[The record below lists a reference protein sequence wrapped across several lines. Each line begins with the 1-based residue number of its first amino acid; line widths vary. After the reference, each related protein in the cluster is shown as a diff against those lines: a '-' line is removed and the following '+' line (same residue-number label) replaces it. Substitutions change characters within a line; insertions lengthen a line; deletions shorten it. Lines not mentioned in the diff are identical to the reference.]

1 MIGAF
6 VAAGLLAVAAP
17 TPSTP
22 PVTPPITPPVAAGP
36 LTFFGGDYTIPA
48 NETRRGDVTVYGGN
62 VDVQGTITHDLRVFG
77 GDVTIEGSVGHDVMI
92 FGGSVHLG
100 AQADVGHDVVIFG
113 GSLDRDPGARV
124 GHEVVQGGLGRGLAS
139 GMPPA
144 LPPLPGLTGID
155 TPLRVGLSA
164 GLVLLALLLQLLFP
178 RQIATTRDALDER
191 PFATLGLGCLTAVAG
206 VLLAALLAVTVILVP
221 LSLAIG
227 LAMTAGWLLGLAG
240 LIALLGERLTAM
252 LNFRINPVPT
262 LLIGGVLVAVLVN
275 VPYLGIVF
283 ALLIG
288 SMALGAVVLTRFG
301 TRPHPPV
308 LPPGVPAT
316 PTETPR

>member
-17 TPSTP
+17 TPPSPPAP
-22 PVTPPITPPVAAGP
+22 PVTPAVVAGS
-36 LTFFGGDYTIPA
+36 LSLFGGDYTIPA
-48 NETRRGDVTVYGGN
+48 NETRQGNVTVYGGDI
-62 VDVQGTITHDLRVFG
+62 DVQGRISHDLRVFG
-77 GDVTIEGSVGHDVMI
+77 GDVTIEGTVGHDVQI

-100 AQADVGHDVVIFG
+100 ARAEVGHDVAVLG

-124 GHEVVQGGLGRGLAS
+124 GHEVVQGGFSTDLLA
-139 GMPPA
+139 GMLPA
-144 LPPLPGLTGID
+144 LPPLPSLSGPD

-164 GLVLLALLLQLLFP
+164 GFVLLALLLQLLFP

-191 PFATLGLGCLTAVAG
+191 PFATLGLGCLTAVAA

-221 LSLAIG
+221 LSVAIG
-227 LAMTAGWLLGLAG
+227 VATTAAWVLGLAS
-240 LIALLGERLTAM
+240 LTVLLGERLTAM
-252 LNFRINPVPT
+252 LHFRINAIPT

-283 ALLIG
+283 GLLIG

-301 TRPHPPV
+301 TRAHPPA

-316 PTETPR
+316 PPEAPR

>member
-1 MIGAF
+1 MIATF

-17 TPSTP
+17 PTPPAP
-22 PVTPPITPPVAAGP
+22 PVTPAVVAGS
-36 LTFFGGDYTIPA
+36 LSFFGGDYTIPA
-48 NETRRGDVTVYGGN
+48 NETRRGDITVYGGN
-62 VDVQGTITHDLRVFG
+62 VDVQGTVTHDLRVFG
-77 GDVTIEGSVGHDVMI
+77 GDVTVEGSVGHDVQI

-100 AQADVGHDVVIFG
+100 AQADVGHDVVVLG

-124 GHEVVQGGLGRGLAS
+124 GHDVVQGGLSSDLVA
-139 GMPPA
+139 GMLPA
-144 LPPLPGLTGID
+144 LPHPSLPVFD
-155 TPLRVGLSA
+155 TPVRVGLSV

-178 RQIATTRDALDER
+178 RQIAATRDALDER

-206 VLLAALLAVTVILVP
+206 VLLAALLAITVILVP

-227 LAMTAGWLLGLAG
+227 VAMTGAWLLGLAG
-240 LIALLGERLTAM
+240 LIVLLGERLTAM
-252 LNFRINPVPT
+252 LHFRINPVPT
-262 LLIGGVLVAVLVN
+262 LLIGGALVAVLVN

-283 ALLIG
+283 GLLIG
-288 SMALGAVVLTRFG
+288 SMAVGAVVLTRFG

-308 LPPGVPAT
+308 LPPGVPAN

>member
-17 TPSTP
+17 TP
-22 PVTPPITPPVAAGP
+22 PITPPAVAGSVS
-36 LTFFGGDYTIPA
+36 FYGGDYTIPA
-48 NETRRGDVTVYGGN
+48 NETRQGDVTVYGGN
-62 VDVQGTITHDLRVFG
+62 VDVQGTISHDLRVFG
-77 GDVTIEGSVGHDVMI
+77 GDVTIEGSVGHDVQI

-100 AQADVGHDVVIFG
+100 AQADVGHDVTVLG
-113 GSLDRDPGARV
+113 GSLDRDPGSRV
-124 GHEVVQGGLGRGLAS
+124 GHDVIRGGFSTDMVS
-139 GMPPA
+139 GMLPA
-144 LPPLPGLTGID
+144 LPPLPILANFD

-164 GLVLLALLLQLLFP
+164 GLVLFALLLQLLFP

-227 LAMTAGWLLGLAG
+227 VAMTAGWLLGLAG

-252 LNFRINPVPT
+252 LHFRINPVPT
-262 LLIGGVLVAVLVN
+262 LLIGGALVAVLVN

-283 ALLIG
+283 GLLIG

-308 LPPGVPAT
+308 PPPGVPAA

>member
-17 TPSTP
+17 TPS
-22 PVTPPITPPVAAGP
+22 VSPPITAGS
-36 LTFFGGDYTIPA
+36 LSFFGGDYTIPA
-48 NETRRGDVTVYGGN
+48 NETRHGDVTIYGGD
-62 VDVQGTITHDLRVFG
+62 VDVQGTVTHDLRVFG
-77 GDVTIEGSVGHDVMI
+77 GDVTIEGSVGHDVEI
-92 FGGSVHLG
+92 FGGSVHLR
-100 AQADVGHDVVIFG
+100 AQADVGHDVAVFG

-124 GHEVVQGGLGRGLAS
+124 GHDVVQGGFGGDLLS
-139 GMPPA
+139 GTLPA
-144 LPPLPGLTGID
+144 LPPLPTLAGLD
-155 TPLRVGLSA
+155 TPLRVGLSV
-164 GLVLLALLLQLLFP
+164 GFVLLALLLQLLFP
-178 RQIATTRDALDER
+178 RQISTTRDALDER
-191 PFATLGLGCLTAVAG
+191 PLATLGLGCLTAVAG

-227 LAMTAGWLLGLAG
+227 VAMTAAWLLGLAG
-240 LIALLGERLTAM
+240 LTVLLGERLTAM
-252 LNFRINPVPT
+252 LHFRINPIPT
-262 LLIGGVLVAVLVN
+262 LLIGGALVAVLVN

-283 ALLIG
+283 GLLIG

-316 PTETPR
+316 PPEAPR

>member
-17 TPSTP
+17 TPSAP
-22 PVTPPITPPVAAGP
+22 SAPAPVSAGS
-36 LTFFGGDYTIPA
+36 LSIFGGDYTIPA
-48 NETRRGDVTVYGGN
+48 NETRQGNVTVYGGS
-62 VDVQGTITHDLRVFG
+62 VDVQGTISHDLRVFG
-77 GDVTIEGSVGHDVMI
+77 GDVTIEGRVGHDVQI

-100 AQADVGHDVVIFG
+100 AQADVGHDVTVIG

-124 GHEVVQGGLGRGLAS
+124 GHDVIQGGFSTDLVS
-139 GMPPA
+139 GM
-144 LPPLPGLTGID
+144 LPSLPQLPSLTGID
-155 TPLRVGLSA
+155 TPLRIGLSA
-164 GLVLLALLLQLLFP
+164 GFVLLALLLQLLFP
-178 RQIATTRDALDER
+178 RQIATARDALDER
-191 PFATLGLGCLTAVAG
+191 PFTTLGLGCLTSVAG

-227 LAMTAGWLLGLAG
+227 VAMTAAWVLGVAG
-240 LIALLGERLTAM
+240 LIVLLGERLAAM
-252 LNFRINPVPT
+252 LHLHINPVPT
-262 LLIGGVLVAVLVN
+262 LLIGGALVAVLVN

-316 PTETPR
+316 PPEAPR

>member
-17 TPSTP
+17 TP
-22 PVTPPITPPVAAGP
+22 PITPPTTAGS
-36 LTFFGGDYTIPA
+36 LSFYGGDYTIPA
-48 NETRRGDVTVYGGN
+48 NETRQGDVTVYGGN
-62 VDVQGTITHDLRVFG
+62 VDVQGTISHDLRVFG
-77 GDVTIEGSVGHDVMI
+77 GDVSIEGRVGHDVQI

-100 AQADVGHDVVIFG
+100 PQADVGHDVTVLG

-124 GHEVVQGGLGRGLAS
+124 GHEVIQGGFS
-139 GMPPA
+139 TGMVTGMLPA
-144 LPPLPGLTGID
+144 LRPLPSPIGFD

-164 GLVLLALLLQLLFP
+164 GFVLLALLLQLLFP

-206 VLLAALLAVTVILVP
+206 VLLAALVAVTVILVP

-227 LAMTAGWLLGLAG
+227 VAMTAAWLLGLAS
-240 LIALLGERLTAM
+240 LIVLVGERLTAM
-252 LNFRINPVPT
+252 LHFRINPIPT

-283 ALLIG
+283 GLLIG

-316 PTETPR
+316 PTETRR

>member
-17 TPSTP
+17 TPPAPPTP
-22 PVTPPITPPVAAGP
+22 SVSPAVVAGS
-36 LTFFGGDYTIPA
+36 LSFFGGEYTIPP
-48 NETRRGDVTVYGGN
+48 NETRQGNVTVYGGD
-62 VDVQGTITHDLRVFG
+62 VDVQGRVTHDLRVFG
-77 GDVTIEGSVGHDVMI
+77 GDVTIEGSVGHDVQI

-100 AQADVGHDVVIFG
+100 AQAVVGHDVAVLG
-113 GSLDRDPGARV
+113 GSLDRDPGARI
-124 GHEVVQGGLGRGLAS
+124 GHDLVQGGFNTDLVSGLVRAV
-139 GMPPA
+139 
-144 LPPLPGLTGID
+144 PPLPILTGFD
-155 TPLRVGLSA
+155 TPLRIGLSA
-164 GLVLLALLLQLLFP
+164 GFLLLALLLQLLFP

-227 LAMTAGWLLGLAG
+227 VAIAAAWLLGLAS
-240 LIALLGERLTAM
+240 LAVLLGERLTSM
-252 LNFRINPVPT
+252 LHFRINPIPT
-262 LLIGGVLVAVLVN
+262 LLIGGALVAVLVN
-275 VPYLGIVF
+275 VPFAGIAF

-316 PTETPR
+316 PPEAPR